1 MAERSGHVEVTQQ
14 GGLARN
20 PWVILFT
27 VSLGLFMSVADISIL
42 NIALPSI
49 ADEMNASIDTIQ
61 WTVIAYTLTLTALVP
76 LFGRIS
82 DILGRKRLFIAGVSV
97 LSLGSLMAGLSG
109 SVGMLVFSR
118 VIQAVGGALISTNT
132 LAIVTDTFPA
142 GKRGLAMGIQGII
155 ISGGAA
161 LGPTLGGFLVTHFSW
176 EAVFYVNLPVG
187 VLAIALAVKYLP
199 GMRSHRTLEPIDW
212 TGGALFISA
221 LTSALLVF
229 TEGPE
234 WGWLSPG
241 ILSLTVLSAAAFIAF
256 FVWERRVPYPLID
269 LSLFRD
275 RAFTAGQ
282 LTGLLATVC
291 MSALTFMLPFY
302 WQVIRGLSAQHAGMV
317 MLPLPL
323 TIMFIGPLA
332 GWLSDRF
339 GADNVASTGLAVL
352 TVGAILSTQITA
364 EMAIAAVVVRIV
376 VIGLGL
382 GLFMAPNNNA
392 VMSTVPPQRRGIAS
406 GLLGTFRFTGQS
418 LGVAL
423 TALVFALVTGT
434 SRLDIHANMDPEVL
448 AAMSNNFM
456 AGMHAVTVVLV
467 PIAALTLLV
476 SLSRRRHREQDNRT
490 PAFEQTSFDDYEV
503 E

>member
-1 MAERSGHVEVTQQ
+1 MEKRSEHVEVTQQ

-20 PWVILFT
+20 PWAILFA

-49 ADEMNASIDTIQ
+49 AEEMNASMDSIQ

-82 DILGRKRLFIAGVSV
+82 DILGRKRLFMAGVFI

-118 VIQAVGGALISTNT
+118 VVQAVGGALISTNT
-132 LAIVTDTFPA
+132 LAIVTDTFPP

-155 ISGGAA
+155 ISSGAA
-161 LGPTLGGFLVTHFSW
+161 TGPTLGGFLVTHFSW
-176 EAVFYVNLPVG
+176 EAVFYINLPVG
-187 VLAIALAVKYLP
+187 VFAMLLAAKYLP
-199 GMRSHRTLEPIDW
+199 DMRSHRTLEPVDW
-212 TGGALFISA
+212 TGGALFVCA
-221 LTSALLVF
+221 LTGALLVL

-241 ILSLTVLSAAAFIAF
+241 VLGLTLFSVVAFVVF
-256 FVWERRVPYPLID
+256 YFWERRVPYPLID

-291 MSALTFMLPFY
+291 MSSLTFMLPFY
-302 WQVIRGLSAQHAGMV
+302 WQVIRGLSAQDAGMV
-317 MLPLPL
+317 MVPMPL
-323 TIMFIGPLA
+323 TIMCIGPLA

-352 TVGAILSTQITA
+352 TVGTLLATQITA
-364 EMAIAAVVVRIV
+364 DMNMAAVVLRII

-423 TALVFALVTGT
+423 TALIFALVTGT
-434 SRLDIHANMDPEVL
+434 SRLDVHADMDPEAL
-448 AAMSNNFM
+448 AAMSDSFM
-456 AGMHAVTVVLV
+456 TGMHAVTVVMV
-467 PIAALTLLV
+467 PIAALTLMV
-476 SLSRRRHREQDNRT
+476 SLSRRRGRLRDDRT
-490 PAFEQTSFDDYEV
+490 PVLEQAAPDDYEV

>member
-1 MAERSGHVEVTQQ
+1 MAERSGHVEATHQ

-20 PWVILFT
+20 PWMILFA

-82 DILGRKRLFIAGVSV
+82 DIFGRKRLFMAGVFI

-118 VIQAVGGALISTNT
+118 VVQAVGGALISTNT
-132 LAIVTDTFPA
+132 LAIVTDTFPP

-155 ISGGAA
+155 ISSGAA
-161 LGPTLGGFLVTHFSW
+161 TGPTLGGFLVTHFSW
-176 EAVFYVNLPVG
+176 EAVFYINLPVG
-187 VLAIALAVKYLP
+187 VLTMVLAAKYLP
-199 GMRSHRTLEPIDW
+199 DLRSGRTLEPVDW
-212 TGGALFISA
+212 TGGALFVTA
-221 LTSALLVF
+221 LAGALLVF
-229 TEGPE
+229 TEGPA

-241 ILSLTVLSAAAFIAF
+241 ILALTAFSAAAFVAF
-256 FVWERRVPYPLID
+256 YFWERRVPYPLID

-275 RAFTAGQ
+275 RSFTAGQ

-302 WQVIRGLSAQHAGMV
+302 WQVIRGLSAQDAGMV

-323 TIMFIGPLA
+323 TIMCIGPLA

-339 GADNVASTGLAVL
+339 GADNVASTGLGVL
-352 TVGAILSTQITA
+352 TVGALFATQITA
-364 EMAIAAVVVRIV
+364 DMNITPVVLRII
-376 VIGLGL
+376 VIGVGL

-392 VMSTVPPQRRGIAS
+392 VMSTVPPHRRGIAS

-423 TALVFALVTGT
+423 TALIFALTTGT
-434 SRLDIHANMDPEVL
+434 SRLDIHANMDPELLTV
-448 AAMSNNFM
+448 MSERFM
-456 AGMHAVTVVLV
+456 TGMHAVTVVMV
-467 PIAALTLLV
+467 PIAALTLIV
-476 SLSRRRHREQDNRT
+476 SLSRRRPRVQSDT
-490 PAFEQTSFDDYEV
+490 PAFQKASVDDYEV